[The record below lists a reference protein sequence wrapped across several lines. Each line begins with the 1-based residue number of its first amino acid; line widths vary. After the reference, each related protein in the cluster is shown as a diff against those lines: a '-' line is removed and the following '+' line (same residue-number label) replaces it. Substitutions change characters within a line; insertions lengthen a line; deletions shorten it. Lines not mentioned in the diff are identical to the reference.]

1 MLATP
6 LGGSLSLFIRF
17 FLSLFLIT
25 DLYAVD
31 YNFGEGLQLGET
43 PLYLGGYFSI
53 DYTDRLENSSEVTLD
68 DMAIMLYGEKDAWHF
83 MGELEVNDMYHQR
96 FGESPSTEHSYK
108 VHAERVYISYEP
120 NDILR
125 TTLGKFN
132 SSIGF
137 WNMVP
142 INVLRDTTSNP
153 IVTRTI
159 YPRFTTGLDLDIT
172 VSEHH
177 ELILLLQATPDLD
190 TLFHSDDPY
199 NNFNIDRHISL
210 GYRYNLE
217 DFTAKINGGYFRE
230 RNVIESWYYGYLAL
244 QYEHKKF
251 KAMGEYGYRQN
262 TEGGEVISSA
272 YLQGV
277 YSVNIQHQLIA
288 RAESVDNEWINDESS
303 FWLAG
308 YTYRPF
314 ASMALKAE
322 YQRDFSSEFQKVL
335 LSFSVLF

>member
-1 MLATP
+1 M
-6 LGGSLSLFIRF
+6 SLLIRF

-43 PLYLGGYFSI
+43 PLYLGGYFSV
-53 DYTDRLENSSEVTLD
+53 DYANRLKNSSEVTLD
-68 DMAIMLYGEKDAWHF
+68 DMAIMLYGEEGAWRF
-83 MGELEVNDMYHQR
+83 MSELEVNDMYHKV
-96 FGESPSTEHSYK
+96 FGENASTEHSYK
-108 VHAERVYISYEP
+108 VHAERVYLSYEP

-132 SSIGF
+132 SPIGF

-159 YPRFTTGLDLDIT
+159 FPRFTTGLDLDIT
-172 VSEHH
+172 VGKHH
-177 ELILLLQATPDLD
+177 ELTLLLQATPDLD
-190 TLFHSDDPY
+190 TLFHNDNPY
-199 NNFNIDRHISL
+199 NNFDIDRHVAL
-210 GYRYNLE
+210 GYRYDLG
-217 DFTAKINGGYFRE
+217 DFTAKVNRGYFRE
-230 RNVIESWYYGYLAL
+230 RNIIESWYYGYLAL
-244 QYEHKKF
+244 KYEYINF

-262 TEGGEVISSA
+262 REGGEVISSG

-277 YSVNIQHQLIA
+277 YSLNIQHQLIA
-288 RAESVDNEWINDESS
+288 RLESVENEWINDETS

-322 YQRDFSSEFQKVL
+322 YQRDFSSEIQKAL
-335 LSFSVLF
+335 LSFSILF